1 MTHIVVTAAIVER
14 DGRFLVTRRQKG
26 VHLAGLW
33 EFPGGKCDPGE
44 TLEACMIRELD
55 EELGVCAT
63 VQGEC
68 LVTSHEYPDRIVE
81 LHFLRCE
88 VEGPPAARLGQE
100 IRWVDRAELLT
111 LDFPP
116 ADEALIQLL
125 VGTNGSADTSA

>member
-14 DGRFLVTRRQKG
+14 EGRFLVTRRQNG

-33 EFPGGKCDPGE
+33 EFPGGKRDPGE
-44 TLEACMIRELD
+44 TLEGCMIRELD
-55 EELGVCAT
+55 EELGVQAR
-63 VQGEC
+63 VQEEV
-68 LVTSHEYPDRIVE
+68 LVTSHAYPERIVE

-88 VEGPPAARLGQE
+88 ISGTPTARLGQE
-100 IRWVDRAELLT
+100 IRWVDRRELVT

-116 ADEALIQLL
+116 ADAALIQML